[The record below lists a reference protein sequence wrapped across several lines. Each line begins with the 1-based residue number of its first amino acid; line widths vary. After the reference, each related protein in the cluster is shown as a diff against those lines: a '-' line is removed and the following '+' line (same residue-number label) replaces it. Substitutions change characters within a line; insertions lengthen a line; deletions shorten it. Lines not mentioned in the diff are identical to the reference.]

1 MPFRNRSEAGRR
13 LAVAL
18 AGYKEQEPTILAL
31 PRGGVAV
38 AAKGDKMVEIL
49 KFIRPGEAAFDP
61 EAIRVLA
68 SALDE
73 AWGKIQKSGSRFAR
87 PAYSRV
93 MREVVAKRIIE
104 MAQRGVQDQQ
114 TLVDD
119 ALRFLATNYSGAD
132 KPPAATTALG
142 AAN

>member
-1 MPFRNRSEAGRR
+1 
-13 LAVAL
+13 
-18 AGYKEQEPTILAL
+18 
-31 PRGGVAV
+31 
-38 AAKGDKMVEIL
+38 MVEIL

-104 MAQRGVQDQQ
+104 MARRGVQDQQ

-132 KPPAATTALG
+132 KQPAATTALG

>member
-1 MPFRNRSEAGRR
+1 
-13 LAVAL
+13 
-18 AGYKEQEPTILAL
+18 
-31 PRGGVAV
+31 
-38 AAKGDKMVEIL
+38 MVEIL
-49 KFIRPGEAAFDP
+49 KFTRPEEVTFDP

-73 AWGKIQKSGSRFAR
+73 AWDKIQKSGSQFAR

-104 MAQRGVQDQQ
+104 MAQRGVKDQQ

-119 ALRFLATNYSGAD
+119 ALRFLAANYSDAG
-132 KPPAATTALG
+132 KQPA
-142 AAN
+142 

>member
-1 MPFRNRSEAGRR
+1 
-13 LAVAL
+13 
-18 AGYKEQEPTILAL
+18 
-31 PRGGVAV
+31 
-38 AAKGDKMVEIL
+38 MVEIL
-49 KFIRPGEAAFDP
+49 KFIRPEEMAFDP

-93 MREVVAKRIIE
+93 MREVIAKRIME

-114 TLVDD
+114 MLVDD
-119 ALRFLATNYSGAD
+119 ALRFLAANYNDAGKKQAS
-132 KPPAATTALG
+132 ATTALG
-142 AAN
+142 RC